1 MALEGAALRNAVR
14 FVDILRNTETYSN
27 AQMQAYQRRLLDRL
41 LRHAKA
47 EVPFY
52 KKRLNPLFGPNDEIR
67 WEVWEDI
74 PTFTRADALEA
85 GDALYARNTPPQVGN
100 YVTKTT
106 SGSTG
111 MPLSIRVNALTS
123 IMSAALNQRIF
134 DWHNIDTDTS
144 IAFIFD
150 LENANYPDGTTGKD
164 WNLRNQEAVSYQLS
178 IACSVSQ
185 QVEWLTRKKP
195 CILCTFPQNARALV
209 EEMLEEN
216 TPISFETVI
225 VHGEVLDIETKDL
238 MTQAGIQIIDR
249 FGGEDVRSISAS
261 CPAGEGHH
269 QFSEVGLF
277 EVSDE
282 TSTTTVDLKRG
293 PLIATPFYNYAM
305 PLIRYENGDFIEI
318 STKPCTCGRTL
329 PHILKI
335 LGRDRNV
342 FTFSDG
348 TKMWPDLTR
357 DEYAPFLP
365 AKQFQVIQHTRQS
378 IEFFYVP
385 DGTDDLVNET
395 GFRNLLRGKLHTDIE
410 IKLTPVTQIERGPS
424 GKYELWKTLV

>member
-27 AQMQAYQRRLLDRL
+27 AQMQAYQRRLLNRL

-67 WEVWEDI
+67 WEAWEDI

-134 DWHNIDTDTS
+134 DWHNIDTDKS

-150 LENANYPDGTTGKD
+150 LENANYPDGITGKD

-195 CILCTFPQNARALV
+195 GILCTFPQNARALV

-216 TPISFETVI
+216 TPISFDTVI
-225 VHGEVLDIETKDL
+225 VHGEVLDFETKDL
-238 MTQAGIQIIDR
+238 MARAGIQIIDR
-249 FGGEDVRSISAS
+249 FGGEDVSSISAS
-261 CPAGEGHH
+261 CPVGEGHH

-293 PLIATPFYNYAM
+293 QLIATPFYNYAM
-305 PLIRYENGDFIEI
+305 PMIRYENGDIVEV
-318 STKPCTCGRTL
+318 SNKPCACGRTL
-329 PHILKI
+329 PYILNI
-335 LGRDRNV
+335 MGRARNI

-348 TKMWPDLTR
+348 TKIWPDMIR
-357 DEYAPFLP
+357 NDYESFLP
-365 AKQFQVIQHTRQS
+365 AKQFQVIQHTLTDLEV
-378 IEFFYVP
+378 IYVP
-385 DGTDDLVNET
+385 DVEGVPVDSQ
-395 GFRNLLRGKLHTDIE
+395 GFSAMLQKLLHKDIDV
-410 IKLTPVTQIERGPS
+410 KLTRVQNIQRSPS
-424 GKYELWKTLV
+424 GKFEIWKSLV